1 MTSPSFKNNAN
12 RKASL
17 RASKGVSLIE
27 LPMMLGLLLV
37 MLLMPMLGLATL
49 TVKSSLLNA
58 AVQDG
63 VHLASKARTFQA
75 GTADKPAAM
84 QLADTTIKSSSL
96 KWAGLT
102 VSNVQTN
109 IIITP
114 VAGGASTRQSGKL
127 ATPADTSRFIY
138 QIETV
143 ATGQI
148 EPLFRLNPGVIGS
161 IPGVSA
167 PAQVSY
173 SAREMAENPQGLN
186 K

>member
-1 MTSPSFKNNAN
+1 MRTHATKYDAN
-12 RKASL
+12 RKASQ
-17 RASKGVSLIE
+17 RAAKGVSLIE
-27 LPMMLGLLLV
+27 LPMMLWLLLV
-37 MLLMPMLGLATL
+37 VLLMPMLGLATL
-49 TVKSSLLNA
+49 TV
-58 AVQDG
+58 QDG
-63 VHLASKARTFQA
+63 VHIASKARTYLA
-75 GTADKPAAM
+75 GTADKPPAV
-84 QLADTTIKSSSL
+84 QIADTTIKASSL
-96 KWAGLT
+96 KWAGLA

-127 ATPADTSRFIY
+127 AAPADTSRFIY

-148 EPLFRLNPGVIGS
+148 EPIFRLNPGVVGV

-167 PAQVSY
+167 PALVSY
-173 SAREMAENPQGLN
+173 SAREMAENPQGLD